1 MFLFN
6 LFQSEIQKSE
16 SCDASLLPLEYV
28 ILLSKTPAENTY
40 FAPCSTATNAC
51 YYTLIHCIKLG
62 SSYLFA
68 KKIKLL
74 LNAFSDFNLLICFL
88 FCFVFHFALLC
99 CDVWLNCRVF
109 KCTLPKLFWS
119 TYQKNRSPQKVH
131 CIADILAICDEF
143 INEKVKLLVI

>member
-28 ILLSKTPAENTY
+28 LLLSKTPAENTY

-109 KCTLPKLFWS
+109 QVYPSKIVLVHIPKKSQPTESTLYRRHPSYL
-119 TYQKNRSPQKVH
+119 RRVH
-131 CIADILAICDEF
+131 
-143 INEKVKLLVI
+143 K